1 MILRNLVLI
10 AFAFSA
16 GSSILFHLR
25 LRTKHKELWRSLGSP
40 SYFAF
45 PLGKRME
52 AYRSFILSPAVSDLR
67 DPWLFGLSKVMSV
80 GGALT
85 FVLFVVAVVLRWR
98 Y

>member
-1 MILRNLVLI
+1 
-10 AFAFSA
+10 
-16 GSSILFHLR
+16 
-25 LRTKHKELWRSLGSP
+25 
-40 SYFAF
+40 
-45 PLGKRME
+45 ME
-52 AYRSFILSPAVSDLR
+52 AYRSFIFSPAVSDLR